1 MQSMMPTS
9 AYGTAA
15 AMPIPDNVIS
25 GTRSAC
31 ARVGSAVAVLR
42 LRPFDTSTEAGR
54 SRERYRR
61 AALSGITAG
70 VSKGIRLLT
79 TIVAVPVTV
88 GYLGAE
94 RFGLWMSLSSLI
106 ALTFGFADL
115 GLGCT
120 LQNAVSA
127 TNAKNDRGGMQRDV
141 SSAFFALVTV
151 PAALLVLF
159 LALYPHLPWDR
170 IFNLKTSL
178 AARGAGPAAA
188 LFVVCYLATMPLG
201 VAGRVQVGFQE
212 GFRANAWDSVAAGFG
227 LVGTLVAA
235 GLRADLPM
243 LVLASSGA
251 PLIAIAGNSLAEFG
265 WRRPWL
271 WPRWRWF
278 EWRQVRALTGSGIL
292 FLLASA
298 GTVAL
303 VGAPILVIGNRFG
316 AAEAGP
322 YALAYKILTIPMMLL
337 ALFWTPLWPAYA
349 DAKARGDHHWIR
361 STLSRSRK
369 LVSFVLAPAIMG
381 LGLGTPWMVAAWTAG
396 RLRPS
401 LAESC
406 ATALFVVATSLQSI
420 CAIPLVAC
428 GRLRIPAAVLTIAG
442 ALAFLPL
449 AVPASKLSTAAVPLW
464 VAGCEALVIAAFVVD
479 LRRLCGAKPA
489 RVAAEQPNCTA
500 REEALIPEG
509 R

>member
-1 MQSMMPTS
+1 MSL
-9 AYGTAA
+9 AA
-15 AMPIPDNVIS
+15 VMPILA
-25 GTRSAC
+25 SAQSRLRGAR

-42 LRPFDTSTEAGR
+42 LRSFDTSTQSGR
-54 SRERYRR
+54 SKERYRR

-70 VSKGIRLLT
+70 TSKGIRLLT

-106 ALTFGFADL
+106 ALMFAYADL

-127 TNAKNDRGGMQRDV
+127 ANGKNDRKGMQRDV
-141 SSAFFALVTV
+141 SSAFFALVTL

-170 IFNLKTSL
+170 IFNLRTSL
-178 AARGAGPAAA
+178 AVRGAGPAAA
-188 LFVVCYLATMPLG
+188 LFVVCYLATIPLG

-235 GLRADLPM
+235 SLRADLPM

-251 PLIAIAGNSLAEFG
+251 PLIAIAGNSLTEFG

-271 WPRWRWF
+271 RPRWRWF
-278 EWRQVRALTGSGIL
+278 GWRQVRALTGSGIQ
-292 FLLASA
+292 FLLVSA
-298 GTVAL
+298 GTFAI

-322 YALAYKILTIPMMLL
+322 YALAYKILTVPMTLFS
-337 ALFWTPLWPAYA
+337 LFWMPLWPAYA
-349 DAKARGDHHWIR
+349 DAQARSDRHWIR
-361 STLSRSRK
+361 TTLSRSRK
-369 LVSFVLAPAIMG
+369 LVAFVLAPVVMA
-381 LGLGTPWMVAAWTAG
+381 LGLATPWLVSAWTGG

-401 LAESC
+401 LAETG
-406 ATALFVVATSLQSI
+406 ATALFVVAMSLGSI
-420 CAIPLVAC
+420 YAIPLVAC
-428 GRLRIPAAVLTIAG
+428 GRLRLPAAVMPIAG

-449 AVPASKLSTAAVPLW
+449 AVPASNLSTAAVPLW
-464 VAGCEALVIAAFVVD
+464 VAGCEALALAAFVVD
-479 LRRLCGAKPA
+479 TRKLCDATPA
-489 RVAAEQPNCTA
+489 PVTVEQPGS
-500 REEALIPEG
+500 ALA
-509 R
+509 